1 MHAESTLLCTLNL
14 LDDVAEA
21 RVSRTFASSISLIDS
36 SSSSSVYIYMRKR
49 RVIHHGIGIG

>member
-36 SSSSSVYIYMRKR
+36 SSSSVYIYMRKR